1 MYKRRLDQ
9 RGAVIPDSVEK
20 HTVGPELDEKLLHKG
35 NETECG
41 SCYGA
46 GAEDECCNT
55 CDEVNPS
62 LAATHCLV
70 QHATC
75 LTVMSRDH
83 VPGYLS

>member
-20 HTVGPELDEKLLHKG
+20 HTVGPEQDEKLLHKG

-46 GAEDECCNT
+46 GAEEECCNT
-55 CDEVNPS
+55 CDEVP
-62 LAATHCLV
+62 LLRPCPLLV
-70 QHATC
+70 QHSTR
-75 LTVMSRDH
+75 LID
-83 VPGYLS
+83 PPKP